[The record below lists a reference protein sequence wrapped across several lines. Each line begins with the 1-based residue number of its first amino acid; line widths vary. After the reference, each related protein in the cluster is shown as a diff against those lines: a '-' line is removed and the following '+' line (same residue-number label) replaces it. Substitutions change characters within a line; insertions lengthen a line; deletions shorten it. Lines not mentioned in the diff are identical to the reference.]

1 MARGINC
8 CQGCDLFGRGYDLL
22 SSGDGLLG
30 RDIRQWYDLL
40 STSSDLLG
48 EAFHD
53 LLDRDCDALHRGYE
67 LA

>member
-1 MARGINC
+1 M
-8 CQGCDLFGRGYDLL
+8 FGRAYDLL

-30 RDIRQWYDLL
+30 RDTRQGHDLL

>member
-1 MARGINC
+1 M
-8 CQGCDLFGRGYDLL
+8 FGRGYDLL

-30 RDIRQWYDLL
+30 RDTRQGHDLL

-48 EAFHD
+48 EAFRD
-53 LLDRDCDALHRGYE
+53 LLDRDCEALLRGYE

>member
-1 MARGINC
+1 M
-8 CQGCDLFGRGYDLL
+8 FGGGNDWL

-30 RDIRQWYDLL
+30 RDTRQGHDLL
-40 STSSDLLG
+40 STSSELLG